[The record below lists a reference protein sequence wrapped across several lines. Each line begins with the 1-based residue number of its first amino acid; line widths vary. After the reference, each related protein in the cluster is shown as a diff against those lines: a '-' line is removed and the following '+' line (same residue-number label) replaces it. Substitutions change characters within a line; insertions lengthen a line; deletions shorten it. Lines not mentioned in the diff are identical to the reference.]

1 MKIIIY
7 LCLLILMSCETNI
20 ESDYITYDCVEMN
33 LLYEDSIA
41 PILASQCTACH
52 SASNQSGNLALDS
65 FDAAV
70 GGIMS
75 GNVISR
81 INMEVSNP
89 LFMPLGSE
97 KLSQQSIDAIQNF
110 AEQLCQ

>member
-1 MKIIIY
+1 
-7 LCLLILMSCETNI
+7 MSCETNI
-20 ESDYITYDCVEMN
+20 ESDYITYDCVEMK
-33 LLYEDSIA
+33 LLYEESVA

-110 AEQLCQ
+110 EEQLCQ